1 MKIRLLPL
9 SLIFGLA
16 IAPGLRA
23 QAPAPAPAPA
33 APTAPA
39 AGKDD
44 GDTELG
50 DKMDKVSSAY
60 KKLRKSI
67 PDATQNE
74 ASLKQVAIIHD
85 AATDALNLT
94 PAKAADLPEAD
105 RAKFVADFQAE
116 MKKFI
121 GKVDDLA
128 AALKANDNA
137 GAQKIFDDMG
147 QQEKDDHK
155 EFRKPKPKK

>member
-9 SLIFGLA
+9 FIILGLA
-16 IAPGLRA
+16 VAPGLRA
-23 QAPAPAPAPA
+23 QTPAPTPP

-39 AGKDD
+39 AKDD

-60 KKLRKSI
+60 KKLRKQI

-85 AATDALNLT
+85 AATDALKLT

-137 GAQKIFDDMG
+137 TAQKIFEDMA

-155 EFRKPKPKK
+155 EFRKQKKKQ

>member
-1 MKIRLLPL
+1 MKIRHLLPL
-9 SLIFGLA
+9 FLIVGLA
-16 IAPGLRA
+16 GLPGLRA
-23 QAPAPAPAPA
+23 QDAASKPAPA
-33 APTAPA
+33 AA
-39 AGKDD
+39 KDD

-50 DKMDKVSSAY
+50 DKMDKVNGAY
-60 KKLRKSI
+60 KKLRKQL

-105 RAKFVADFQAE
+105 RAKFVSDFQAE

-137 GAQKIFDDMG
+137 TAQKIFDEMG
-147 QQEKDDHK
+147 QEEKDAHK
-155 EFRKPKPKK
+155 QFRKQKPKK

>member
-9 SLIFGLA
+9 FIILGLA
-16 IAPGLRA
+16 VAPGLRA
-23 QAPAPAPAPA
+23 QAPAPAPTVPA
-33 APTAPA
+33 A
-39 AGKDD
+39 KDD

-60 KKLRKSI
+60 KKLRKQI

-85 AATDALNLT
+85 AATDALKLT

-137 GAQKIFDDMG
+137 TAQKIFDDMG

-155 EFRKPKPKK
+155 EFRKQKKKQ